1 MTPDE
6 CKMDVSE
13 LISRLQSITINES
26 DIKRIIEQINRVAEM
41 GYSSLIYD
49 IDDKDCNE
57 LCQKIKDT
65 FPEISIQILG
75 NSILFDW
82 S

>member
-26 DIKRIIEQINRVAEM
+26 DIKRIIEQINTVAEM
-41 GYSSLIYD
+41 GYNSLIYD
-49 IDDKDCNE
+49 IDDKDCSE
-57 LCQKIKDT
+57 LCQIIKDT
-65 FPEISIQILG
+65 FPEIGIEIVGTSII
-75 NSILFDW
+75 FDW